1 MLPSIF
7 ATSVPVVIDKSP
19 VSEAVAVVVPTTNL
33 SADSSHAIMALSPVE
48 PLSIMIPVSLAFEVA
63 PEFNSNKLSSNVVL
77 VEFTVV
83 VEPLTVKLPDSVK
96 LPNCTL
102 LDVANA

>member
-1 MLPSIF
+1 
-7 ATSVPVVIDKSP
+7 
-19 VSEAVAVVVPTTNL
+19 
-33 SADSSHAIMALSPVE
+33 
-48 PLSIMIPVSLAFEVA
+48 MIPVSLAFEVA